1 MKNRRDFWNFS
12 NYNGIRSHH
21 QLSQATN
28 TLTIQPNWL
37 NDWVFVYKLSSCGF
51 ESCCSYW
58 KILCFDIDRYFW
70 NFSNY
75 NGIRSHHQL
84 SQATNTLTIQPN
96 WLNDWVFVYK
106 LSSCG
111 FESCCSYWKILCF
124 DIDRYLLHLDLKK
137 QKQRVE
143 DLKLNRNSLQLNN
156 YIFLI

>member
-1 MKNRRDFWNFS
+1 MSDPLNKTSAKIIFFMKVSLTVGFFFS
-12 NYNGIRSHH
+12 CHIRVKSN
-21 QLSQATN
+21 S
-28 TLTIQPNWL
+28 TLRNCL
-37 NDWVFVYKLSSCGF
+37 NIKELCAWKTGVIFEISVTTTGF
-51 ESCCSYW
+51 E
-58 KILCFDIDRYFW
+58 
-70 NFSNY
+70 
-75 NGIRSHHQL
+75 
-84 SQATNTLTIQPN
+84 ATTNLVRQRTLLTIQPN

-143 DLKLNRNSLQLNN
+143 DLKLNRNSLKLNN